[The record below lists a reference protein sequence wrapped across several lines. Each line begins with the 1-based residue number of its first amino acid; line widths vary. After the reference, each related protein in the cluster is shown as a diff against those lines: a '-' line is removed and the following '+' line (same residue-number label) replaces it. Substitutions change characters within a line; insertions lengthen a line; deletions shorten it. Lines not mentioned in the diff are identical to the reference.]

1 MGYPA
6 REQAHSFTAEITMP
20 SMNRFIAAL
29 MMLIVAT
36 ASMLSDPRA
45 AHAADAHSYAQPER
59 VRIESIALD
68 LNADFDAKILSGTA
82 ELTLNWR
89 DDDAR
94 ELVLDTR
101 DLAIATVEARDDKG
115 NWHEVE
121 HALADRDP
129 ILGQKLTIPI
139 GDTQPAAVRIR
150 YHTAPTASGLQWL
163 TKEQT
168 LGKQAPFMFSQS
180 QAIHAR
186 SWVPLQDTPAVRFT
200 YTANLKVPKNL
211 LALMSA
217 ENPQSTNTNGRYHF
231 EMKQPI
237 PSYLMAIAIG
247 RLKFEAISER
257 AGVYAE
263 PERVKA
269 AVAEFTDTEKMIEA
283 TETLY
288 GAYRW
293 GRYDLLIL
301 PPSFP
306 YGGMENPRLSFITPT
321 VIAGD
326 KSLVAL
332 IAHELAHSWS
342 GNLVT
347 NDSWDSFWLNEGFTS
362 YVENRIIE
370 SLYGRE
376 RADMEFVLDTR
387 NLLRDFRELPVESNL
402 QRLTPKLSGL
412 DPDEIYTTTA
422 YTKGSWFLKFLE
434 RRVGRAALDKFLRG
448 YFERFAFQS
457 IDTATFLRY
466 LDSELLAEHAD
477 KVTAAQVDAWLNK
490 PGIPDFAPAY
500 ETKAFAKIDSAR
512 EALLADEIVAKEL
525 LGNDW
530 TTQEWLYFLNAL
542 PKQIDAEKLKALDEA
557 FHLTQTRNSE
567 IAFAW
572 FMIGIRNGYAP
583 IKPALERFLLEVGRR
598 KFVVPLYRALAE
610 READRDWALNIFARA
625 KSGYHPIT
633 TGSVEEALHEKREK
647 ADS

>member
-1 MGYPA
+1 MKTLI
-6 REQAHSFTAEITMP
+6 HML
-20 SMNRFIAAL
+20 NRIPGAL
-29 MMLIVAT
+29 VST
-36 ASMLSDPRA
+36 ASLLLLAVLISPA
-45 AHAADAHSYAQPER
+45 VQALDAHSYAQPDR
-59 VRIESIALD
+59 VRVESIALD
-68 LNADFDAKILSGTA
+68 LRADFDAKTLAGTA
-82 ELTLNWR
+82 ELNLDWR
-89 DDDAR
+89 DDSAR
-94 ELVLDTR
+94 EIVLDTR
-101 DLAIATVEARDDKG
+101 DLTIAAVQARDSDG
-115 NWHEVE
+115 EWRDADHE
-121 HALADRDP
+121 LAERDP
-129 ILGQKLTIPI
+129 VLGQKLTIRT
-139 GDTQPAAVRIR
+139 GETQPASVRIR
-150 YHTAPTASGLQWL
+150 YRTAPTASGLQWL

-168 LGKQAPFMFSQS
+168 LGKKSPFMFSQS

-200 YTANLKVPKNL
+200 YTASLQVPKSL

-217 ENPQSTNTNGRYHF
+217 ENPQSLNADGRYRF

-247 RLKFEAISER
+247 RLEFKAIGDR

-263 PERVKA
+263 PERLDA
-269 AVAEFTDTEKMIEA
+269 SVAEFADTEKMIEA
-283 TETLY
+283 TEKLY
-288 GAYRW
+288 GPYRW

-362 YVENRIIE
+362 YVENRIVE
-370 SLYGRE
+370 SLYGNE

-387 NLLRDFRELPVESNL
+387 NLRRDFRDLPVDANL

-412 DPDEIYTTTA
+412 DPDEVYTTTA

-434 RRVGRAALDKFLRG
+434 RRVGRPALDAFLRT
-448 YFERFAFQS
+448 YFDHFAFQS
-457 IDTATFLRY
+457 IDTATFRRY
-466 LDSELLAEHAD
+466 LDSELLSDHQG
-477 KVTAAQVDAWLNK
+477 KVTAAQVDAWLDE

-500 ETKAFAKIDSAR
+500 QVEAFAAIDNAR
-512 EALLADEIVAKEL
+512 TSFLDGGTDAADLPGKT
-525 LGNDW
+525 W
-530 TTQEWLYFLNAL
+530 STQEWLYFLNAL
-542 PKQIDAEKLKALDEA
+542 PERLNAEKLVALDAA
-557 FHLTQTRNSE
+557 FRLTRTHNSE

-583 IKPALERFLLEVGRR
+583 IKPALERFLLDVGRR
-598 KFVVPLYRALAE
+598 KFVVPLYRALAA
-610 READRDWALNIFARA
+610 RDADRDWALDVFARA
-625 KSGYHPIT
+625 KAGYHPIT
-633 TGSVEEALHEKREK
+633 TGSVEEVFRGA
-647 ADS
+647 ATS